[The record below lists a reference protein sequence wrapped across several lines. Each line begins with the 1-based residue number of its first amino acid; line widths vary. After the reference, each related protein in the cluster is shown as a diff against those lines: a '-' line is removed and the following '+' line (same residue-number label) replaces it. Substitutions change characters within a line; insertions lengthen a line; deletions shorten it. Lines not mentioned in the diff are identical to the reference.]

1 MKYFRY
7 YYLLNLKWKHK
18 FSKSQYKDYKFSP
31 SYVYVCLQFH
41 KVYRFD
47 TPWSCSM
54 CGPFVPTSKVIPSQK
69 LRYWHYI
76 PALYNIQFYTQKSPQ
91 AKRLRSFINYNLVWY
106 LLDKCDNCHPFVEL
120 IQ

>member
-1 MKYFRY
+1 MYTYAYNFT
-7 YYLLNLKWKHK
+7 K
-18 FSKSQYKDYKFSP
+18 FIDSTHRGVAQCVVRLSQHVKLYPVK
-31 SYVYVCLQFH
+31 
-41 KVYRFD
+41 
-47 TPWSCSM
+47 
-54 CGPFVPTSKVIPSQK
+54 K

-76 PALYNIQFYTQKSPQ
+76 PAVYNIQSYTKKSPQ

>member
-7 YYLLNLKWKHK
+7 YYLLHLKWKHK

-54 CGPFVPTSKVIPSQK
+54 CGPFVPTSKVVPSQK
-69 LRYWHYI
+69 IKIL
-76 PALYNIQFYTQKSPQ
+76 ALYN
-91 AKRLRSFINYNLVWY
+91 RSL
-106 LLDKCDNCHPFVEL
+106 
-120 IQ
+120 